1 MEEIENIMKK
11 LNKLATQLV
20 EFTVK
25 SYIISELIKR
35 IIS

>member
-20 EFTVK
+20 ELTLK
-25 SYIISELIKR
+25 TYIIAELIKR
-35 IIS
+35 VF